1 MTTDPGLISLFTDPQ
16 KRKQGEKEKEEIPR
30 KMTWEE
36 KEKEEEPRRSSSSSP
51 DRPSRKAEVEDKY
64 LTRTQH
70 LEDQKRKLRESMDR
84 KKEKLW

>member
-1 MTTDPGLISLFTDPQ
+1 MPVFLDDHRSWTDK

-30 KMTWEE
+30 KMTWE
-36 KEKEEEPRRSSSSSP
+36 EKEEEPRRSSSSSP

>member
-16 KRKQGEKEKEEIPR
+16 KRKQGEKEKIPR
-30 KMTWEE
+30 KMTWE
-36 KEKEEEPRRSSSSSP
+36 EKEEEPRRSSSSSP

>member
-36 KEKEEEPRRSSSSSP
+36 KEEEPRRSSSSYP

>member
-30 KMTWEE
+30 KMTWE
-36 KEKEEEPRRSSSSSP
+36 EKEEEPRRSSSSSP